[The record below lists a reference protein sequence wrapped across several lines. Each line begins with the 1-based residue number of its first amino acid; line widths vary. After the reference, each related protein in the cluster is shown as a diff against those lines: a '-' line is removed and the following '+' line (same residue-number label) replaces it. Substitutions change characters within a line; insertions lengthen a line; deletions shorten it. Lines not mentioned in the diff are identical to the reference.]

1 METIGVI
8 SLLPPAVAI
17 VLALWTKRINSSML
31 AGVIVAEIL
40 LNLGAPWL
48 APFTALDYMSKVA
61 ANLDNLQ
68 LIAFSLIV
76 GGLLKL
82 IRDARGFVA
91 FAEAIE
97 RLRKHYGKG
106 TVYGLTYGLGVAV
119 FLECWSNILINGT
132 TLAPLYDR
140 LGISRERLAYFIH
153 TIGLNAVAM
162 IVING
167 WGAFYMS
174 LLSAQDVQQP
184 FQLILG
190 ALPYNLYGWACLVMV
205 AIVMVTGLT
214 IGPMKAAE
222 AAAQAR
228 LLEPAAEI
236 DADALP
242 HADTPGFRP
251 KLSYMLL
258 PIATLIVTMLTSL
271 YITGK
276 GDITAGAGTASILY
290 AVVLAT
296 AVIGAQLIIDRVF
309 TFGEVEEKTVQ
320 GMQEFFD
327 ISLLIVLALSL
338 GQLCKDMG
346 TGAYI
351 SQVAQGALPTFL
363 VPAVVFVLGSLMSF
377 ATGTSYG
384 TLAVTVPLILP
395 MAEGTGLSAPLLFGA
410 CLSGAIFGDNT
421 SPINDNSIITSMATK
436 VSVIDHVRTQMPYA
450 LISAAVAAVGFVVV
464 GLFAAK

>member
-1 METIGVI
+1 MTTLGLL
-8 SLLPPAVAI
+8 SLVPPVVAI
-17 VLALWTKRINSSML
+17 ALAVWTKRINSSML
-31 AGVIVAEIL
+31 AGVLAAEVIL
-40 LNLGAPWL
+40 HLNAPWL
-48 APFTALDYMSKVA
+48 APFRALDYMSEVA
-61 ANLDNLQ
+61 TDLDNLQ

-76 GGLLKL
+76 GGMLKL

-91 FAEAIE
+91 FAQAIE
-97 RLRKHYGKG
+97 RVRSHYGKG

-174 LLSAQDVQQP
+174 LLSAQDIDRP
-184 FQLILG
+184 FQLIVS
-190 ALPYNLYGWACLVMV
+190 ALPYNLYGWASLIMV
-205 AIVMVTGLT
+205 AVVMATGLT
-214 IGPMKAAE
+214 IGPMRAAE
-222 AAAQAR
+222 AAAVTRRATAVASVVASGD
-228 LLEPAAEI
+228 P
-236 DADALP
+236 DP
-242 HADTPGFRP
+242 PTFKP

-258 PIATLIVTMLTSL
+258 PIATLMATMLTSL
-271 YITGK
+271 YITGN

-290 AVVLAT
+290 AVVMAT
-296 AVIGAQLIIDRVF
+296 GVIGAQLCIDRVF
-309 TFGEVEEKTVQ
+309 TFGEVEQKTVQ

-338 GQLCKDMG
+338 GELCKDLG
-346 TGAYI
+346 TGVYI
-351 SQVAQGALPTFL
+351 SQVAQGALPLFL

-384 TLAVTVPLILP
+384 TLAVMVPLILP
-395 MAEGTGLSAPLLFGA
+395 MAEGTGLGAAVLFGA

-421 SPINDNSIITSMATK
+421 SPINDNSIITSMATG
-436 VSVIDHVRTQMPYA
+436 VPVIDHVRTQMPYA
-450 LISAAVAAVGFVVV
+450 LITAAISAVGFIVV
-464 GLFAAK
+464 GLFSAP